1 MIQIKKIKFS
11 YHSRLFIQKELLDI
25 NYPLYIYI
33 TLYILFINDLHNYFL
48 LIMPTKQI
56 MKIYQ
61 IG

>member
-1 MIQIKKIKFS
+1 MNRYEHDTNQKNKIFLSLSIIYSEGIIK
-11 YHSRLFIQKELLDI
+11 DI
-25 NYPLYIYI
+25 NYPLC
-33 TLYILFINDLHNYFL
+33 ILFINDLHNYFL